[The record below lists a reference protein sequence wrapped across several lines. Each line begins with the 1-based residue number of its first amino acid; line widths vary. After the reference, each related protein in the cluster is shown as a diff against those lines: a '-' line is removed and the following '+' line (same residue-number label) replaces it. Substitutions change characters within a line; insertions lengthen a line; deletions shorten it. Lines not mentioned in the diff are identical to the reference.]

1 MNWCGCG
8 VPGYTENFRPNGV
21 WRVMKIL
28 VLASAL
34 LAMIAAPAF
43 AGCAEGL
50 KELDGAVQSAEITP
64 DMKAQ
69 IQDMRAQAEKLCS
82 AGNDEEAADVIA
94 EAEAMLSAEA
104 Q

>member
-1 MNWCGCG
+1 
-8 VPGYTENFRPNGV
+8 
-21 WRVMKIL
+21 MKNL
-28 VLASAL
+28 ALASAL
-34 LAMIAAPAF
+34 LAILAGPAF
-43 AGCAEGL
+43 AGCADGL
-50 KELDGAVQSAEITP
+50 KELDGALTAADIAP

-69 IQDMRAQAEKLCS
+69 LQDMRTQAEKLCS

>member
-1 MNWCGCG
+1 
-8 VPGYTENFRPNGV
+8 
-21 WRVMKIL
+21 MKQL
-28 VLASAL
+28 ALASAL
-34 LAMIAAPAF
+34 LAILAVPAC

-50 KELDGAVQSAEITP
+50 KQLDDAMQAAGSAP

-69 IQDMRAQAEKLCS
+69 LQDMRAQAEKLCS
-82 AGNDEEAADVIA
+82 AGNEQEAADVIA